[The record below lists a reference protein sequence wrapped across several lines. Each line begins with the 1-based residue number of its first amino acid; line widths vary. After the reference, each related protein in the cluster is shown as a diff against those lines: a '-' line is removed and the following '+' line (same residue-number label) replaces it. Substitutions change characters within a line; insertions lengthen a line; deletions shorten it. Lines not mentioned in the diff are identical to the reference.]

1 MIADY
6 DPADLK
12 DSTHIDDVTE
22 WLEEVT
28 NALDEGHFEPTAWE
42 VDFLES
48 IQKKLDEF
56 LEDEEADEGQP
67 LTGKQLVSLK
77 QICDKVT

>member
-1 MIADY
+1 MTDY
-6 DPADLK
+6 DADDLK
-12 DSTHIDDVTE
+12 QATYLDDVTE

-28 NALDEGHFEPTAWE
+28 SALDEGHFQPTAWE

-48 IQKKLDEF
+48 IWEELSKFNEDDEA
-56 LEDEEADEGQP
+56 EEEQP
-67 LTGKQLVSLK
+67 LTGAQLVSLK